1 MRKGQKK
8 AHIADHL
15 SPEVPEYVRT
25 LTVNVGNCFDN
36 ICGPD
41 PDVVDMCSTF

>member
-1 MRKGQKK
+1 MKT
-8 AHIADHL
+8 HIADHL
-15 SPEVPEYVRT
+15 SLEVPEYVRT